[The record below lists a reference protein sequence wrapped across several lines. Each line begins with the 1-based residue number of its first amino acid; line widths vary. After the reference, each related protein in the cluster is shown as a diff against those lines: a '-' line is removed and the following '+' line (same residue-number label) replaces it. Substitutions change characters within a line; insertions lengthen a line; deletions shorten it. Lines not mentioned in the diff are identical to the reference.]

1 MKKSYRPLFIFLALA
16 MLIAG
21 PSVWAQ
27 DDGKKNEDEKKKS
40 EKTKNAS
47 DYQETVVVTAS
58 RTEQKLDTV
67 PAAVTVIS
75 SKDIE
80 TSSAE
85 NYADVLRNVPGVNV
99 SQMSAR
105 DIQVTSRG
113 STNSLAT
120 SQLVLLDNRSL
131 YLDFFGFVMWDFAP
145 IDADQ
150 IKQVE
155 VVRGPGSAVWGAN
168 AMTGVINIITKA
180 PKENPGTSVILG
192 SGNFNSSTISAT
204 HSGVAGKVGYRV
216 SASNSEQDAFER
228 PTGIVPGSDGPD
240 NLGGTPY
247 PNFSNQGTKQPKVN
261 LRLDYDQNDDTTWS
275 FSGGWAGTDGII
287 HSGIGPFDIESG
299 TSLAYFQTSWK
310 RRAAQVNF
318 SVNSLDGDADNLLTR
333 DPMGNPIEFLFE
345 SQSYNLD
352 FSNTSVVGGKHAMTY
367 GANVRQNNFDLSIA
381 PLGEDRQEVG
391 IFFQDEIIFNEKFR
405 WLIGGRVDNLD
416 PIDTVF
422 SPRTSLL
429 WTVKPRHT
437 LRFSYNK
444 AFRAPSMV
452 QNYLDIVIAPA
463 VIDLSALGGPTVFP
477 IVAPAQGNPNLTEEK
492 LDALEVGYVGT
503 FGNSTFT
510 ASVYQNETT
519 DSVDFYTEFLGV
531 FSSANPP
538 PGWPLGLNTAFLD
551 NPPLNAIPSF
561 LFTYRNIGEIVDRG
575 VELSFNHQASQE
587 WSWFIN
593 YSWQDDPDVTGIPQ
607 EPLAADNS
615 ITVDAVNQPPTH
627 RVNAGFAYDIKD
639 FFANASVNYQD
650 AAFWTDVLDPS
661 YWGPTDSFTMVNT
674 TVGFRVTED
683 ITISASA
690 NNLFD
695 QDVQQHVF
703 GDRIGRRFSGQLK
716 FRFD

>member
-1 MKKSYRPLFIFLALA
+1 MKKSYWPLFIFLALA
-16 MLIAG
+16 LLISG

-27 DDGKKNEDEKKKS
+27 DDKKKDEGDEKKS
-40 EKTKNAS
+40 EKAKDAS

-67 PAAVTVIS
+67 PAAVTVIGS
-75 SKDIE
+75 EQIE
-80 TSSAE
+80 QSSAE

-145 IDADQ
+145 LDADQ

-168 AMTGVINIITKA
+168 AMTGVINIITKS
-180 PKENPGTSVILG
+180 PRENPGTSIILG
-192 SGNFNSSTISAT
+192 GGNFNSSSISAT

-216 SASNSEQDAFER
+216 SASYFEQDPFER
-228 PTGIVPGSDGPD
+228 PTGIIPGSDGPL
-240 NLGGTPY
+240 NPGGTAY
-247 PNFSNQGTKQPKVN
+247 PNFSNQGTEQPKVN
-261 LRLDYDQNDDTTWS
+261 LRVDYDQNDDVTWS
-275 FSGGWAGTDGII
+275 FSGGWAATDGII

-318 SVNSLDGDADNLLTR
+318 SVNALDGDADNLLTV

-381 PLGEDRQEVG
+381 PLGDDRQEIG
-391 IFFQDEIIFNEKFR
+391 AFFQDEIIFNEKVR
-405 WLIGGRVDNLD
+405 WLIGGRIDNLD
-416 PIDTVF
+416 PIDTVL

-437 LRFSYNK
+437 LRFSYNR

-452 QNYLDIVIAPA
+452 QNFLDIVFVPTA
-463 VIDLSALGGPTVFP
+463 VDLSALGGPAVFP
-477 IVAPAQGNPNLTEEK
+477 IIAPAQGNPDLTEEK

-510 ASVYQNETT
+510 ASVYQNETQ
-519 DSVDFYTEFLGV
+519 DSVDFYTAGAY
-531 FSSANPP
+531 SSANPP
-538 PGWPLGLNTAFLD
+538 PGWALTGLSTAFLD
-551 NPPLNAIPSF
+551 NPPLAGRLPSSF
-561 LFTYRNIGEIVDRG
+561 SYRNIGEIVDRG
-575 VELSFNHQASQE
+575 VELSFNHRPSQE

-593 YSWQDDPDVTGIPQ
+593 YSWQDDPDVSGIPQ
-607 EPLAADNS
+607 EFLADGSLA
-615 ITVDAVNQPPTH
+615 DAVNQPPTN
-627 RVNAGFAYDIKD
+627 RVNAGVAYDSKRW
-639 FFANASVNYQD
+639 FANASANYQD
-650 AAFWTDVLDPS
+650 DAFWTDVLS
-661 YWGPTDSFTMVNT
+661 NFFWGPTDSFTMVNT
-674 TVGFRVTED
+674 TLGLRFNGGVTFSV
-683 ITISASA
+683 TA

-695 QDVQQHVF
+695 EDVQQHVF
-703 GDRIGRRFSGQLK
+703 GDRIERRISGQLK